1 MGKYSKSR
9 AKQWNRSRGF
19 GKWCLKMFSCSYYL
33 SAYGTLGMRLLKW
46 PVDGIV
52 TVSKKFRFGVL
63 FIVSLCYLIARVT
76 VCCLLSV
83 WCFSSAQFFF
93 LLPFVINCNV
103 LRATKKISFHSLLR
117 QPSMTVWCWLG
128 PTTQVFPTRR
138 TLLEYLLH
146 SPPEQRSC
154 VFRSKYPFLLVSS
167 NRPMMS
173 TNKLYDQMESFE
185 IINVLR
191 RKVPINFKK

>member
-1 MGKYSKSR
+1 MVLKIFKMGKYSKSR

-103 LRATKKISFHSLLR
+103 LRATKKYLSIPYWGSLQWLSGAGWDLPHRSF
-117 QPSMTVWCWLG
+117 QPEGLCWNTCSIHLQSKG
-128 PTTQVFPTRR
+128 PMCSGANIP
-138 TLLEYLLH
+138 
-146 SPPEQRSC
+146 
-154 VFRSKYPFLLVSS
+154 SS
-167 NRPMMS
+167 
-173 TNKLYDQMESFE
+173 
-185 IINVLR
+185 
-191 RKVPINFKK
+191 